1 MRTNI
6 RGDKSYI
13 AKLMH
18 KTDQILNNFFAECYK
33 RSDNVKAIDFK
44 ELDFDQL
51 VSKIRKNELY
61 LDVIPPFFKQLTSD
75 TDKDKGMFPKSN
87 KEDGPPSKKRK
98 APVTNESPNKDWSL
112 QENED
117 FENIF
122 NRAPQSAKPSRVC
135 LKYWIK
141 NECAQGC
148 NKAKSHHVLTAT
160 QKKEMNYFVKYCRKC
175 E

>member
-33 RSDNVKAIDFK
+33 HSDNVKAINFE

-51 VSKIRKNELY
+51 VLKIRKNELY

-75 TDKDKGMFPKSN
+75 PDQDKGMFPKPE
-87 KEDGPPSKKRK
+87 KEDGRPTKKRK
-98 APVTNESPNKDWSL
+98 IPVINESPNPDWSL
-112 QENED
+112 KANED
-117 FENIF
+117 FEAVF
-122 NRAPQSAKPSRVC
+122 NKAPQSAKPSKMC
-135 LKYWIK
+135 LTYWIN

-148 NKAKSHHVLTAT
+148 NKAKSHHVVTAA